1 MSTKNRKIRQY
12 AQSSRV
18 KLWEVS
24 DKLGIT
30 DTSLSK
36 KLRYDLPEQ
45 ETNRIISIIDEI
57 VHEREMEVTEDE

>member
-1 MSTKNRKIRQY
+1 MSTKNDKIRRY
-12 AQSSRV
+12 AQNNKV

-36 KLRYDLPEQ
+36 KLRYELPEQ
-45 ETNRIISIIDEI
+45 ETNRIISIIDKI
-57 VHEREMEVTEDE
+57 VLEREMEVTEDE

>member
-1 MSTKNRKIRQY
+1 MGTKNKKIRQY

-36 KLRYDLPEQ
+36 KLRYELPEQ

-57 VHEREMEVTEDE
+57 VLERQDGGTENE

>member
-1 MSTKNRKIRQY
+1 MSTKNKKIRQY

-36 KLRYDLPEQ
+36 KLRYELPEQ

-57 VHEREMEVTEDE
+57 VLERQDGGTENE